1 MIYRHFGNTGGFWML
16 LRKSQQDLASA
27 MVERT
32 EVLDTALALLFH
44 DDIVAG
50 DEAIERDKAVLDF
63 LASHP

>member
-1 MIYRHFGNTGGFWML
+1 ML